1 MGRFLWIFLP
11 LIIYA
16 GNPKGETIYITKG
29 CYGCHG
35 TKGEGIGDYP
45 KLAGKAVEALIEKL
59 HRLQRGIGQT
69 SKRDLMIPFAKG
81 LSEAEIQA
89 VSHYLSHIDQDSAKE
104 PEVADEYLGGFGS

>member
-1 MGRFLWIFLP
+1 MGRLLSIFLP

-16 GNPKGETIYITKG
+16 GSPKGETIYITKG

-45 KLAGKAVEALIEKL
+45 KLAGKPAKALIEKL
-59 HRLQRGIGQT
+59 HRLQRGIGET
-69 SKRDLMIPFAKG
+69 SKRNLMIPFAKD

-89 VSHYLSHIDQDSAKE
+89 VSHYLSQINQNRSKE